1 MNKDRI
7 DIAQLRDLLGWTQQ
21 QLADFCDTDRSTIS
35 KWEKEPP
42 TKGPSL
48 VLLKGLRDRLS
59 PGLRGAK
66 SADFVA
72 SAGREPAP

>member
-1 MNKDRI
+1 MNDDRI
-7 DIAQLRDLLGWTQQ
+7 DIAQLRDALGWTQQ

-48 VLLKGLRDRLS
+48 VLLKRLRES
-59 PGLRGAK
+59 IGSCVPPGPLHEA
-66 SADFVA
+66 A
-72 SAGREPAP
+72 E